1 MKSKPKSKSILM
13 FWFLVAVGI
22 AVLGSDIYRI
32 VVLKQHP
39 YSTVKGE

>member
-1 MKSKPKSKSILM
+1 MKRKPKSILM
-13 FWFLVAVGI
+13 FWLLVSVAI

-39 YSTVKGE
+39 YSTEKGE

>member
-1 MKSKPKSKSILM
+1 MKNKPKSILM
-13 FWFLVAVGI
+13 FWFLVAVAI

-39 YSTVKGE
+39 YSSVKGE